1 MEIRGNGGDKK
12 RRKAKGE
19 RKGEKTIWEILSKKR
34 NPNCPSCSLN
44 KHHFRQSFF
53 FFHLNNIQVYRDYH
67 LTKDK
72 QFLMDMW
79 PGVKVYTLL
88 LLFYLLFF
96 CFSNFFCWFRIFP
109 ENGQI
114 SELDVKTNRA
124 VKIENFHSFYVLFCN
139 CK

>member
-1 MEIRGNGGDKK
+1 MVGIKKKKKPKGND
-12 RRKAKGE
+12 RE
-19 RKGEKTIWEILSKKR
+19 RKRYEKFYQKKR

-44 KHHFRQSFF
+44 KHHFRQFFF

-88 LLFYLLFF
+88 LLFYLFIFAFPIFF
-96 CFSNFFCWFRIFP
+96 ADLEYFRRLVRYQNLTSKP
-109 ENGQI
+109 T
-114 SELDVKTNRA
+114 VP
-124 VKIENFHSFYVLFCN
+124 
-139 CK
+139 

>member
-1 MEIRGNGGDKK
+1 MGIIKKEKKEKSKENG
-12 RRKAKGE
+12 RE
-19 RKGEKTIWEILSKKR
+19 RKRNEKFYLEKKT
-34 NPNCPSCSLN
+34 PNCPSCSLN

-88 LLFYLLFF
+88 LLFYLFF
-96 CFSNFFCWFRIFP
+96 FAFPIFFADLEYFRRMVRYQNLTSKP
-109 ENGQI
+109 T
-114 SELDVKTNRA
+114 VP
-124 VKIENFHSFYVLFCN
+124 
-139 CK
+139 